1 MLTSAEHA
9 SARRRA
15 KDARNAYG
23 RARRWCTRTGAQVRR
38 WETAWG
44 SVRWTVHV
52 AGFHPITDCT
62 LELAVAQLSS
72 TVDRWC
78 RGAAAK
84 GPTGAKLDRLRGI
97 LGMPDR

>member
-23 RARRWCTRTGAQVRR
+23 RARRWCTRTGAEVRR

-44 SVRWTVHV
+44 SARWTVHV

-62 LELAVAQLSS
+62 LELAVAQLAS

-78 RGAAAK
+78 RGTAAK
-84 GPTGAKLDRLRGI
+84 GPTGAKLERLRAV
-97 LGMPDR
+97 LGTDGP

>member
-23 RARRWCTRTGAQVRR
+23 RARRWCTRVGATVRR
-38 WETAWG
+38 DPVPG
-44 SVRWTVHV
+44 GVLWTVHV
-52 AGFHPITDCT
+52 PGFHPSYAVRLDW
-62 LELAVAQLSS
+62 AVAQLEANVRHFCCSP
-72 TVDRWC
+72 T
-78 RGAAAK
+78 ATN

-97 LGMPDR
+97 LGTDGE